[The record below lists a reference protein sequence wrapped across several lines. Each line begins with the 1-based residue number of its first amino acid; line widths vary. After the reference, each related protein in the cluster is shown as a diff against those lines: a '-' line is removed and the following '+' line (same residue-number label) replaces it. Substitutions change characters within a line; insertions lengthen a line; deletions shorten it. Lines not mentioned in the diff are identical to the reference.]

1 MIREK
6 EQKRQAESREKTE
19 CEGPWAL
26 RFARG
31 SRELPGAAS
40 ADRRS
45 ALKLLL
51 GSSLALGTVSLGV
64 PPPAHA
70 AALTKEQR
78 DQLTPDQVVEML
90 KAGNARFRTGKMQAH
105 DYLAQKR
112 ASAGGQYPAAAILSC
127 IDSRAPAEI
136 ILDAGIGD
144 TFNARVAGN
153 IANDDII
160 GSLEFACAAA
170 GAKVVLVMGHT
181 ACGAVKGAIDNVELG
196 HLTTLLN
203 KIKPAIPATTFSGEK
218 TGKNAEF
225 VDAVAATSVRRT
237 VKELRQRSSVLAEL
251 EQQGKIKLVG
261 SMYHLVGGRV
271 EFFESST

>member
-1 MIREK
+1 MIADREK
-6 EQKRQAESREKTE
+6 IQQAGVAKQIERVGTS
-19 CEGPWAL
+19 AL
-26 RFARG
+26 RLDGGR
-31 SRELPGAAS
+31 RPLPGGPNP
-40 ADRRS
+40 DRRT
-45 ALKLLL
+45 AFKLLL
-51 GSSLALGTVSLGV
+51 GSSLALASVSLGV
-64 PPPAHA
+64 LHPAHA

-78 DQLTPDQVVEML
+78 DQLTPDQVIEML
-90 KAGNARFRTGKMQAH
+90 KAGNERFRTGKMQAH
-105 DYLAQKR
+105 DYLAQKQ

-136 ILDAGIGD
+136 ILDTGIGD

-196 HLTTLLN
+196 HLTALLG
-203 KIKPAIPATTFSGEK
+203 KIKPAILATTFTGER
-218 TGKNAEF
+218 TSKNANF
-225 VDAVAATSVRRT
+225 VDAVAASNVRRA
-237 VKELRQRSSVLAEL
+237 VDEIRQRSSVLAGL
-251 EQQGKIKLVG
+251 EKQTKIKFVG

-271 EFFESST
+271 EFFES

>member
-1 MIREK
+1 MCREWPQ
-6 EQKRQAESREKTE
+6 QKQGKAHEEKAWE
-19 CEGPWAL
+19 E
-26 RFARG
+26 
-31 SRELPGAAS
+31 
-40 ADRRS
+40 RRT

-51 GSSLALGTVSLGV
+51 GSSLALGTVSLSA
-64 PPPAHA
+64 PQRAQA
-70 AALTKEQR
+70 AALTREQR

-90 KAGNARFRTGKMQAH
+90 QAGNERFRTGKMQAH

-136 ILDAGIGD
+136 ILDTGIGD

-196 HLTTLLN
+196 HLTGLLD
-203 KIKPAIPATTFSGEK
+203 KIKPAIPATTYAGEK
-218 TGKNAEF
+218 TAKNAEF
-225 VDAVAATSVRRT
+225 VDAVAATNVRRT
-237 VKELRQRSSVLAEL
+237 VEGLRQRSSVLAGL
-251 EQQGKIKLVG
+251 EKQGKIKLVG

>member
-271 EFFESST
+271 EFYESST